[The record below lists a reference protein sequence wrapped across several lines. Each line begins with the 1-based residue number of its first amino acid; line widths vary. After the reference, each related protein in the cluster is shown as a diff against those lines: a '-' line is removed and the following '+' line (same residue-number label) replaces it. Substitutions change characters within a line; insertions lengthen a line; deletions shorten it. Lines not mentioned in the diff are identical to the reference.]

1 MELNLEKYKRD
12 LKRLFIVHV
21 CQILL
26 TVLALVPFLTNVL
39 KVISV
44 FVLLG
49 IVLVLFDLSKEMNNK
64 RFFKAAIFMLI
75 AEGIHIVDQFGNGSI
90 ISLMK
95 SIFLILSLYQ
105 ECNGHAEVLAEF
117 NGVLSKRWKDY
128 FGIYLWVTI
137 GVNMILSA
145 FIIAL
150 SGLFFQYAV
159 LTLVVTLIASVGY
172 ALVLEIL
179 YLFTIKS
186 TLKIFI

>member
-117 NGVLSKRWKDY
+117 NGALSKRWKDY

-172 ALVLEIL
+172 ALVLEVL

-186 TLKIFI
+186 TLKMFI

>member
-117 NGVLSKRWKDY
+117 NGALSKRWKDY